1 MDTLS
6 GIVIIG
12 LLGAFFV
19 FGLVGY
25 LRGKSMRSC
34 CALPSTS
41 RPKQSTNGV
50 QGGV

>member
-25 LRGKSMRSC
+25 WRGKSIRSC
-34 CALPSTS
+34 CALPTTS
-41 RPKQSTNGV
+41 RPQQSTNEV
-50 QGGV
+50 QDEV